1 MSRKA
6 KVELKAESVAKVI
19 EEGKRMEKINGHA
32 PSPQEPAAAALVPV
46 KSKPAPERADSWIDE
61 TEALRRVRPLGL
73 NFRALWWDAGKAG
86 KTTTVSRRH
95 MYSSMFIDD
104 LAANYYT
111 QDEAIDLLRMPAST
125 FWEWVKVEG
134 IGFVKIGKAWL
145 FPKDVIVAKR
155 RAK

>member
-1 MSRKA
+1 
-6 KVELKAESVAKVI
+6 
-19 EEGKRMEKINGHA
+19 
-32 PSPQEPAAAALVPV
+32 
-46 KSKPAPERADSWIDE
+46 
-61 TEALRRVRPLGL
+61 
-73 NFRALWWDAGKAG
+73 
-86 KTTTVSRRH
+86 

-134 IGFVKIGKAWL
+134 IGFVKIGKVWL

-155 RAK
+155 RAG